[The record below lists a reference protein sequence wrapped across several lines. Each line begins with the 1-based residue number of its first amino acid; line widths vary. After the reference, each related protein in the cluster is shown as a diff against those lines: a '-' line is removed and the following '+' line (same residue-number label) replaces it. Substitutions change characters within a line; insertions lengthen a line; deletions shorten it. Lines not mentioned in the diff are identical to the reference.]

1 MTCFISLMMTLSEFF
16 LIHPNVVVAY
26 SGGIDS
32 TYLLY
37 AAQKYAQNV
46 RAIFVRSAFQPAF
59 ECADALS
66 FCHKIGLEL
75 EFIDVDVFMYEEI
88 VSNSPNRCY
97 YCKRAIFGAICD
109 AAHTMPGFD
118 VLDGTNVDDDETDR
132 PGMKALRELGVLSPL
147 RLCGMTKA
155 MIREAAKKADI
166 GLWNKPAYACLATRM
181 MTGERLTREQLEKTE
196 QAEAY
201 LMTLGFE
208 DFRIRCV
215 GNTAKIQIKS
225 EDFVRLMALRN
236 QIRIYLKQYYEN
248 ITLDLKARDE

>member
-1 MTCFISLMMTLSEFF
+1 
-16 LIHPNVVVAY
+16 
-26 SGGIDS
+26 
-32 TYLLY
+32 
-37 AAQKYAQNV
+37 
-46 RAIFVRSAFQPAF
+46 
-59 ECADALS
+59 
-66 FCHKIGLEL
+66 
-75 EFIDVDVFMYEEI
+75 
-88 VSNSPNRCY
+88 
-97 YCKRAIFGAICD
+97 
-109 AAHTMPGFD
+109 
-118 VLDGTNVDDDETDR
+118 
-132 PGMKALRELGVLSPL
+132 
-147 RLCGMTKA
+147 MTKA

-181 MTGERLTREQLEKTE
+181 MTGERLTHEQLKKTE
-196 QAEAY
+196 QAEDY